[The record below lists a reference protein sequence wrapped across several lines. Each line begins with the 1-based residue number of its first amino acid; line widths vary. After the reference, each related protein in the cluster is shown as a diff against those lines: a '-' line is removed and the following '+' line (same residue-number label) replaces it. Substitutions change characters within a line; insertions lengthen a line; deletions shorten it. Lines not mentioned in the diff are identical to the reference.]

1 MLISHKHKFIII
13 DIPKTGSRSLR
24 ETLIPLGI
32 IDVVGKPQHGNF
44 YQHGTITQ
52 CKRGFEDL
60 GLDIND
66 YFKYTRV
73 RNPWNRFASFAFYT
87 IQKAKQY
94 EQVLSNKKEIGDCV
108 IKNIDAMKLAHNQ
121 WFNIHKGNHQS
132 LLKSVISQRDQSSYI
147 LNNGVNAIDMVD
159 KFEDFEKSFQRFCE
173 AVNINPVPELTH
185 GNKGK
190 YNIPW
195 RDIYTQELIDMVAE
209 KEKWVIDKFGY
220 TFD

>member
-32 IDVVGKPQHGNF
+32 IDVRGKPRQGNF
-44 YQHGTITQ
+44 YQHGTIKQ
-52 CKRGFEDL
+52 CKCGFEDL

-73 RNPWNRFASFAFYT
+73 RNPWSRFASFAFYI
-87 IQKAKQY
+87 IQKAEQY
-94 EQVLSNKKEIGDCV
+94 EQLLSNKIEIADCV
-108 IKNIDAMKLAHNQ
+108 IKNVDAMNRDYNQ
-121 WFNIHKGNHQS
+121 WVNNHKRNHQS
-132 LLKSVISQRDQSSYI
+132 LLRAIITKMLDQSSYI
-147 LNNGVNAIDMVD
+147 LNNGVNAINMIGR
-159 KFEDFEKSFQRFCE
+159 FENFKTSFQQFCE
-173 AVNINPVPELTH
+173 AVNINPVPEIAH

-190 YNIPW
+190 YNMPW

-209 KEKWVIDKFGY
+209 KEKWVIDRFGY
-220 TFD
+220 TF